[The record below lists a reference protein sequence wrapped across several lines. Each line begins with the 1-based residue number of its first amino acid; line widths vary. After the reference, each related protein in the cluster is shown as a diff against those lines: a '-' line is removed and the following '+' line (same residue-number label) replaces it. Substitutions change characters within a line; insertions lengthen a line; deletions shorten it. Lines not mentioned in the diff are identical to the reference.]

1 MESELA
7 FGKMPNTEDIYF
19 WGFTCLTLYAFLS
32 ALPHSSP
39 FLSSPILNI
48 LINPGNTYPVV
59 LSSLF
64 SWRNLLIILFQLW
77 YTWKSYSRLIHLMDS
92 EIVYSITAQG
102 LGKGGRFGTNIIDVN
117 QIYYAI
123 FIWQQPYEV
132 PISIFLFTGEQLDA
146 LRGKVAQRRKQHKW
160 QRLNLIPGF

>member
-1 MESELA
+1 
-7 FGKMPNTEDIYF
+7 MPSTEDIYF
-19 WGFTCLTLYAFLS
+19 WGLSYLTLHAFLS
-32 ALPHSSP
+32 GLPCSSP

-48 LINPGNTYPVV
+48 LINPGNTNPVV

-64 SWRNLLIILFQLW
+64 SWRNLLIILFRLW
-77 YTWKSYSRLIHLMDS
+77 YTWKSYGRLIQLMDS
-92 EIVYSITAQG
+92 EMVYSITAQG
-102 LGKGGRFGTNIIDVN
+102 WEKGEKLGTNIIDVN

-146 LRGKVAQRRKQHKW
+146 LRGKVAQRRKRHKW